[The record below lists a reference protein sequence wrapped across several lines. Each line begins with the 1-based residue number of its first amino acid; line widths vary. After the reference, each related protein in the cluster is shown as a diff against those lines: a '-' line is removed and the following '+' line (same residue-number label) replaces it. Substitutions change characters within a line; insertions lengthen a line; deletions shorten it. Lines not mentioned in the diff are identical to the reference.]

1 MDVQLLALLRVQ
13 RELLREPRG
22 FGRFQSYLKTMIGG
36 DGELGL
42 PLAAFN
48 PMSKEH
54 VGKVLDTLLAM
65 DAERIAEDALQ
76 ESVARLSCV
85 EALRGMPVYRF
96 GLVIADDAQGGW
108 TNRYLFEAKDRFE
121 NRYGVRKG
129 FITAL
134 MWSSEEPNAGRIR
147 QESAGA
153 IFRTA
158 WLWMHGLPT
167 TLGQMLWQEGMVS
180 RFAGVAPEQSMDE
193 TSEALLLENMESS
206 HYPTVMPCLYGDEV
220 AESLGYERIGMSERG
235 GMRYAASDKFLG
247 DDDPVDVLRRGEQK

>member
-96 GLVIADDAQGGW
+96 GLVIAAEARGGGV
-108 TNRYLFEAKDRFE
+108 NPYFLRGKDRFKH
-121 NRYGVRKG
+121 V
-129 FITAL
+129 
-134 MWSSEEPNAGRIR
+134 
-147 QESAGA
+147 
-153 IFRTA
+153 
-158 WLWMHGLPT
+158 
-167 TLGQMLWQEGMVS
+167 
-180 RFAGVAPEQSMDE
+180 
-193 TSEALLLENMESS
+193 
-206 HYPTVMPCLYGDEV
+206 
-220 AESLGYERIGMSERG
+220 
-235 GMRYAASDKFLG
+235 
-247 DDDPVDVLRRGEQK
+247 